1 MTRSVVVLSG
11 AGAILGLSGTG
22 TPQAPG
28 RTPHKAPPGPLR
40 CPGAED
46 RASRTASL
54 RASGTTMR
62 SAREGGHVESGAMK
76 GVAP

>member
-1 MTRSVVVLSG
+1 MTRCVVDLSG
-11 AGAILGLSGTG
+11 ADAILGLSGTG

-46 RASRTASL
+46 RASRSQ
-54 RASGTTMR
+54 R
-62 SAREGGHVESGAMK
+62 SAREGGHLNGGAMK
-76 GVAP
+76 EVAP

>member
-1 MTRSVVVLSG
+1 MTRSVVVLT
-11 AGAILGLSGTG
+11 GTD

-28 RTPHKAPPGPLR
+28 RTPHKALPGPLR

-46 RASRTASL
+46 RASRTATL

-62 SAREGGHVESGAMK
+62 SAREGGQVKSGAMK
-76 GVAP
+76 EVAP